1 MQLISRNQRVNITF
15 MSGLRESVE
24 WKNLSTSFKKELESA
39 YSRKKSQYGISTDQ
53 DTTSQIEYNYEEES
67 IKFKQKMDQDEILLR
82 NSSLSKPS
90 IDIDEEKER
99 HGTENYEA
107 N

>member
-1 MQLISRNQRVNITF
+1 
-15 MSGLRESVE
+15 
-24 WKNLSTSFKKELESA
+24 
-39 YSRKKSQYGISTDQ
+39 
-53 DTTSQIEYNYEEES
+53 
-67 IKFKQKMDQDEILLR
+67 MDQHEILLR

-107 N
+107 IETLDACYETL